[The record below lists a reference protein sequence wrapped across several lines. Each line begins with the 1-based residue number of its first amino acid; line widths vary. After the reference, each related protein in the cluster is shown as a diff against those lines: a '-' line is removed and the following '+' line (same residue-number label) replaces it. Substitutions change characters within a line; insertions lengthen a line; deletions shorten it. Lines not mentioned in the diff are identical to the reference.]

1 MSNGTS
7 VGDLLNRVLPTLV
20 VPWSSEEFNVFDV
33 MHHGTHEK
41 QLSNVFAWLLDEEGS
56 HRLDDRFLSCFLDE
70 VNVGLSA
77 RGEAPVRPEAFVVEQ
92 EQNTRSTRE
101 GADIADIVLRGE
113 RTALVIENYHISDG
127 HGHDYKAYYDHGK
140 GPMDGRSVVVMLCD
154 IRDDSLLRDGWEH
167 AVVITYSNLL
177 YRLLDDIGTDPNY
190 PSAHPEQFWFLSQMK
205 QHFLKGKRVN
215 DDTSLEFIR
224 VLCETGEAR
233 RYGTNGAAASF
244 ADFLRSEAQQKFEE
258 SQALL
263 NRLKKALQTYLDAN
277 LGRLNDALGEGYF
290 GGTYIR
296 FQGIYQW
303 DVSLLCDGEVTVFVL
318 FGPSAWAD
326 NELNKY
332 KSWEVRIDEPDYSR
346 LVIGYGPNKELR
358 QSSVTM
364 EDILNGLAPDD
375 TRLLDEIVS
384 AVRGI

>member
-7 VGDLLNRVLPTLV
+7 VGDVLNRVLPTLV

-70 VNVGLSA
+70 VNVGLST
-77 RGEAPVRPEAFVVEQ
+77 RGEAPVRLESFVVEQ

-140 GPMDGRSVVVMLCD
+140 GPMGGRSVVVMLCD
-154 IRDDSLLRDGWEH
+154 IRDDSLLKDGWEH
-167 AVVITYSNLL
+167 AVVVTYSNLL
-177 YRLLDDIGTDPNY
+177 HRLFDDIGTDPNY

-233 RYGTNGAAASF
+233 RYGTGGAAASF
-244 ADFLRSEAQQKFEE
+244 ADFLRNEAQQKFEE

-277 LGRLNDALGEGYF
+277 LGRLNDALGESYF

-303 DVSLLCDGEVTVFVL
+303 DVSLLRDGEVTVFVL

-326 NELNKY
+326 NEVNKFE
-332 KSWEVRIDEPDYSR
+332 SWEVRIDEPDYSR